1 MDEEDFKINIVQ
13 MSKKYP
19 PEVIENVVWIQV
31 WSKGKKILQEKQ
43 EVKLDQNK
51 IIVKNEM

>member
-1 MDEEDFKINIVQ
+1 VDEEDFKINIVQ